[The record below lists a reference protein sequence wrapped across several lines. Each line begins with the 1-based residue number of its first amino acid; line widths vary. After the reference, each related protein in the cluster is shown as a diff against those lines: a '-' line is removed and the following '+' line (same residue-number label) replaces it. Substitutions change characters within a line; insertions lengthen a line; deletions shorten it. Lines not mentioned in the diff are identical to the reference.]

1 MASPRVDGAMR
12 DRSEDVRIK
21 SCTELAFGIELIAL
35 TITVQDRTQL
45 PDVGHDHFMAK
56 LLQSLAD
63 QDRVCPTPSRVREDI
78 GKPLIDRLRCR
89 SERTRSVTSHL
100 R

>member
-56 LLQSLAD
+56 LRSRSLIKIECVLPHHA
-63 QDRVCPTPSRVREDI
+63 CVR
-78 GKPLIDRLRCR
+78 
-89 SERTRSVTSHL
+89 TSVTTYRSP
-100 R
+100 